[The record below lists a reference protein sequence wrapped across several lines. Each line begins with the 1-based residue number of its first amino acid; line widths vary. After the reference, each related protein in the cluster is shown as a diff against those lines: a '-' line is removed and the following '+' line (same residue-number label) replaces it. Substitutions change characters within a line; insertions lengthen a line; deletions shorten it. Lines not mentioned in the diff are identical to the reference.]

1 MAGPSGQ
8 KIVVRVCQLQVTP
21 ALTEV
26 KFFTICECNQ
36 YGNAANLNIMTI
48 AIWLTVVSI
57 CLLGAMS
64 PGPSLAVVLQQTLRG
79 GRETGLVAALTH
91 GLGIGLYALLC
102 ISGIA
107 VMITASPILFTTLQW
122 LGAGYLIW
130 LGIKG
135 LRAQN
140 KTDAPLVNPTSTGS
154 AARDGFLVVFLNP
167 KVAVFF
173 IALFSQVI
181 GSETTWLEKLA
192 YAATAMFI
200 DMGWYMIVAWSFSN
214 PRWLARL
221 QQNFVWIERAFGV
234 VLIALAIRLLAVSLV
249 N

>member
-1 MAGPSGQ
+1 
-8 KIVVRVCQLQVTP
+8 
-21 ALTEV
+21 
-26 KFFTICECNQ
+26 
-36 YGNAANLNIMTI
+36 MTI
-48 AIWLTVVSI
+48 AIWLTIASI

-64 PGPSLAVVLQQTLRG
+64 PGPSLAVVLQQTIRG
-79 GRETGLVAALTH
+79 GRKTGLVAAITH

-107 VMITASPILFTTLQW
+107 VMVTTSPLLFTTLQW

-130 LGIKG
+130 IGIKG
-135 LRAQN
+135 LRAQAQS
-140 KTDAPLVNPTSTGS
+140 DASLANPPTTGS

-181 GSETTWLEKLA
+181 GSETSWLEKLVF
-192 YAATAMFI
+192 AATAMFI
-200 DMGWYMIVAWSFSN
+200 DMGWYVIVALSFSN
-214 PRWLARL
+214 PRWLGRL
-221 QQNFVWIERAFGV
+221 QRNVVWLERAFGV
-234 VLIALAIRLLAVSLV
+234 VLIALAIRLLAGGFV

>member
-1 MAGPSGQ
+1 M
-8 KIVVRVCQLQVTP
+8 
-21 ALTEV
+21 
-26 KFFTICECNQ
+26 
-36 YGNAANLNIMTI
+36 NL

-79 GRETGLVAALTH
+79 GRKTGLVAAVTH

-107 VMITASPILFTTLQW
+107 VMITTSPRLFAAMQW
-122 LGAGYLIW
+122 VGAAYLLW
-130 LGIKG
+130 LGIQG
-135 LRAQN
+135 LLSRARADTTLA
-140 KTDAPLVNPTSTGS
+140 KAPTTSS

-181 GSETTWLEKLA
+181 GSDTTLTEKLG
-192 YAATAMFI
+192 YAATALLI
-200 DMGWYMIVAWSFSN
+200 DMGWYALVAWSFSN
-214 PRWLARL
+214 PRWLGRL
-221 QQNFVWIERAFGV
+221 QANVIWLERVFGI
-234 VLIALAIRLLAVSLV
+234 VLIALAVRLFIG
-249 N
+249 

>member
-1 MAGPSGQ
+1 
-8 KIVVRVCQLQVTP
+8 
-21 ALTEV
+21 
-26 KFFTICECNQ
+26 
-36 YGNAANLNIMTI
+36 MTI
-48 AIWLTVVSI
+48 TIWLTVVTI

-79 GRETGLVAALTH
+79 GRKTGLTAAFTH

-107 VMITASPILFTTLQW
+107 VMITASPLLFTALQW

-130 LGIKG
+130 IGIKG
-135 LRAQN
+135 LRARA
-140 KTDAPLVNPTSTGS
+140 KPDGVLASPTTTGS

-181 GSETTWLEKLA
+181 GSHTTWLEKLA
-192 YAATAMFI
+192 YAATALFI
-200 DMGWYMIVAWSFSN
+200 DMGGYMIVAWTFSN
-214 PRWLARL
+214 PRWLGRL
-221 QQNFVWIERAFGV
+221 QRNVVWLERAFGV
-234 VLIALAIRLLAVSLV
+234 ILIALAIRLLAGGLVS
-249 N
+249 

>member
-1 MAGPSGQ
+1 
-8 KIVVRVCQLQVTP
+8 
-21 ALTEV
+21 
-26 KFFTICECNQ
+26 
-36 YGNAANLNIMTI
+36 MTL

-79 GRETGLVAALTH
+79 GRKTGLIAAVTH
-91 GLGIGLYALLC
+91 GLGIGLYAMLC

-107 VMITASPILFTTLQW
+107 VMITASPLLFTALQW
-122 LGAGYLIW
+122 FGAGYLIW
-130 LGIKG
+130 IGIKG
-135 LRAQN
+135 LRA
-140 KTDAPLVNPTSTGS
+140 KDSTTPTLSDTPTSGS
-154 AARDGFLVVFLNP
+154 AARDGFLVVFFNP

-181 GSETTWLEKLA
+181 GSETSLLEKLA

-214 PRWLARL
+214 PRWLGRL
-221 QQNFVWIERAFGV
+221 QQNSVWLERIFGV
-234 VLIALAIRLLAVSLV
+234 ILIALAVRLLAGGLV
-249 N
+249 

>member
-1 MAGPSGQ
+1 
-8 KIVVRVCQLQVTP
+8 
-21 ALTEV
+21 
-26 KFFTICECNQ
+26 
-36 YGNAANLNIMTI
+36 MTL

-64 PGPSLAVVLQQTLRG
+64 PGPSLAVVLKQTISG
-79 GRETGLVAALTH
+79 GRATGLIAAVAH

-107 VMITASPILFTTLQW
+107 FVITTSPWLFKALQW
-122 LGAGYLIW
+122 AGAAYLVWI
-130 LGIKG
+130 GIKG
-135 LRAQN
+135 LRARAG
-140 KTDAPLVNPTSTGS
+140 TGTSLDDPPTTGS

-181 GSETTWLEKLA
+181 GSETSWLEKLA

-200 DMGWYMIVAWSFSN
+200 DMAWYMIVAWLFSN
-214 PRWLARL
+214 PRWLGRL
-221 QQNFVWIERAFGV
+221 QKNVVWLERVFGV
-234 VLIALAIRLLAVSLV
+234 ILIALAARLLAGGLV

>member
-1 MAGPSGQ
+1 M
-8 KIVVRVCQLQVTP
+8 T
-21 ALTEV
+21 LT
-26 KFFTICECNQ
+26 
-36 YGNAANLNIMTI
+36 
-48 AIWLTVVSI
+48 IWLTVVSI

-79 GRETGLVAALTH
+79 GRRTGLVAAVTH

-107 VMITASPILFTTLQW
+107 VMITTSPLLFTALQW
-122 LGAGYLIW
+122 LGAGYLLW
-130 LGIKG
+130 LGLKG
-135 LRAQN
+135 LRTRAGAVEALEN
-140 KTDAPLVNPTSTGS
+140 SPTTGS
-154 AARDGFLVVFLNP
+154 AARNGFLVAFLNP

-192 YAATAMFI
+192 YAATALFI
-200 DMGWYMIVAWSFSN
+200 DMAWYMIVAWSFSN
-214 PRWLARL
+214 PRWLGYL
-221 QQNFVWIERAFGV
+221 QQNVVWLERVFGV
-234 VLIALAIRLLAVSLV
+234 ILIALALRLMAGGLI

>member
-1 MAGPSGQ
+1 
-8 KIVVRVCQLQVTP
+8 
-21 ALTEV
+21 
-26 KFFTICECNQ
+26 
-36 YGNAANLNIMTI
+36 
-48 AIWLTVVSI
+48 
-57 CLLGAMS
+57 MS

-79 GRETGLVAALTH
+79 GRKTGLVAAVTH

-107 VMITASPILFTTLQW
+107 VMITTSPLLFNGLQW

-130 LGIKG
+130 IGYKG
-135 LRAQN
+135 LRAQRSAGA
-140 KTDAPLVNPTSTGS
+140 TLSGAPTTSS

-181 GSETTWLEKLA
+181 GSETTLLERLT

-200 DMGWYMIVAWSFSN
+200 DMGWYMIVAWSFSST
-214 PRWLARL
+214 RWLGYL
-221 QQNFVWIERAFGV
+221 QRNFVWLERAFGV
-234 VLIALAIRLLAVSLV
+234 VLIALALRLLATSLI
-249 N
+249 NLPG

>member
-1 MAGPSGQ
+1 
-8 KIVVRVCQLQVTP
+8 
-21 ALTEV
+21 
-26 KFFTICECNQ
+26 
-36 YGNAANLNIMTI
+36 MTI
-48 AIWLTVVSI
+48 AIWLTVVTI

-79 GRETGLVAALTH
+79 GRATGLVAAVTH

-107 VMITASPILFTTLQW
+107 VMITTSPLLFTGLQW

-130 LGIKG
+130 LGYKG
-135 LRAQN
+135 LRAQSN
-140 KTDAPLVNPTSTGS
+140 ADETLSDSPTTGS

-181 GSETTWLEKLA
+181 GSETTLLERLA

-200 DMGWYMIVAWSFSN
+200 DMGWYIIVAWSFSN
-214 PRWLARL
+214 PRWLGYL
-221 QQNFVWIERAFGV
+221 QRNIVWLERAFGV
-234 VLIALAIRLLAVSLV
+234 VLIALALRLLAVSLI
-249 N
+249 NQPG

>member
-1 MAGPSGQ
+1 
-8 KIVVRVCQLQVTP
+8 
-21 ALTEV
+21 
-26 KFFTICECNQ
+26 
-36 YGNAANLNIMTI
+36 MTI

-79 GRETGLVAALTH
+79 GRQTGLIAAVTH

-107 VMITASPILFTTLQW
+107 VMITTSPLLFTALQW
-122 LGAGYLIW
+122 LGAAYLIFI
-130 LGIKG
+130 GIKG
-135 LRAQN
+135 LRARAQPDVALQN
-140 KTDAPLVNPTSTGS
+140 PPTTGS

-181 GSETTWLEKLA
+181 GSETTWLEKFA
-192 YAATAMFI
+192 YAATALFI
-200 DMGWYMIVAWSFSN
+200 DMGWYMFVAWSFSN
-214 PRWLARL
+214 PRWLGRL
-221 QQNFVWIERAFGV
+221 QRNVIWLERAFGV
-234 VLIALAIRLLAVSLV
+234 VLIALAIRLLAGSLV

>member
-1 MAGPSGQ
+1 
-8 KIVVRVCQLQVTP
+8 
-21 ALTEV
+21 
-26 KFFTICECNQ
+26 
-36 YGNAANLNIMTI
+36 MTL

-79 GRETGLVAALTH
+79 GRKTGLIAAVTH

-107 VMITASPILFTTLQW
+107 VMITTSPVLFTALQW
-122 LGAGYLIW
+122 FGAVYLLW

-135 LRAQN
+135 LRARSPDAR
-140 KTDAPLVNPTSTGS
+140 TLPDAPTSGS
-154 AARDGFLVVFLNP
+154 AARDGFLVVFFNP

-181 GSETTWLEKLA
+181 GSETTLLEKLA
-192 YAATAMFI
+192 YAATALFI

-214 PRWLARL
+214 PRWLGRL
-221 QQNFVWIERAFGV
+221 QKNSVWFERIFGV
-234 VLIALAIRLLAVSLV
+234 ILIALAARLLAGELI
-249 N
+249 